1 MKIIKERKPYLAV
14 QNKKSMSSKL
24 GVLSKKRD
32 SDQCWDENVT
42 TLNLWCYILGFLTT
56 GAVKP
61 KVKKWSV
68 TLKSWCVKM
77 GWVDWAPIPAGMFGS
92 SPLKGYWLE
101 VKGTPQQQQQRQRQR
116 QRQWQRPERRSWRW
130 GNGLYSL
137 SNGHDRRLLV
147 LLLLSNVDHVGDY
160 RSLGLKS

>member
-1 MKIIKERKPYLAV
+1 
-14 QNKKSMSSKL
+14 
-24 GVLSKKRD
+24 
-32 SDQCWDENVT
+32 
-42 TLNLWCYILGFLTT
+42 
-56 GAVKP
+56 
-61 KVKKWSV
+61 
-68 TLKSWCVKM
+68 M

-130 GNGLYSL
+130 GNGLDSL

-147 LLLLSNVDHVGDY
+147 LLLLSNVDHVGDN
-160 RSLGLKS
+160 RSLRLKSWIPLSLFASHAILLYFSIHPMISKNDISLRSRLPGMLPTCHLATWSRAGGAGRSAGEAAMRGL